1 MSLFR
6 DEHARF
12 RAEVRAF
19 IQTEISP
26 WADDWESAG
35 NFPRSVFRQL
45 GARGYLGLTIDHCY
59 AGRAVDFAYDVVL
72 AEELP
77 RSTMMGLTLSVLTQS
92 NICIP
97 LLAMVGNEEQKRQ
110 FLAPA
115 VRGEMI
121 GALALTEPHGGS
133 DLVRMVEC
141 TALDLGDSWEITGEK
156 MFITN
161 GPIADF
167 VIVLSRTRN
176 ERTTT
181 SLSLIIV
188 PTDVAGFK
196 VKATLKKLGI
206 RSSPTGWLLF
216 DRCRVSKRHTLG
228 KPNLGFFYAD
238 RNLMIE
244 RLAGGVAAV
253 AAAELALNDTIQHL
267 RERHA
272 FGQPIIRLQAIRHR
286 LSELS
291 AELEAC
297 RSLVYAVAERF
308 RDGHIDPKRICMI
321 KLYVYETVQRIVE
334 QCIQYQGG
342 HGFLEASLI
351 GRLYRDVRILTIGG
365 GSSELM
371 KDLIASYLRM

>member
-1 MSLFR
+1 MSLFA
-6 DEHARF
+6 DEHDRF
-12 RAEVRAF
+12 RTEVRAH
-19 IQTEISP
+19 ITNELTP
-26 WADDWESAG
+26 YADEWENAG
-35 NFPRSVFRQL
+35 TFPRSVFRQL
-45 GARGYLGLTIDHCY
+45 GARGYLGLTIDPRHG
-59 AGRAVDFAYDVVL
+59 GRGLDFGYNVVL

-77 RSTMMGLTLSVLTQS
+77 RSGMMGVTLSVLTQT

-97 LLAMVGNEEQKRQ
+97 LLSMVGSEEQKET

-121 GALALTEPHGGS
+121 GAFALTEPHGGS

-156 MFITN
+156 KFITN

-167 VIVLSRTRN
+167 AIVLARTKN
-176 ERTTT
+176 ERTVT

-188 PTDVAGFK
+188 PTGTPGFR
-196 VKATLKKLGI
+196 VKAVLKKLGI
-206 RSSPTGWLLF
+206 RSSPTGWLVF
-216 DRCRVSKRHTLG
+216 DRCRVPKRYTIG
-228 KPNLGFFYAD
+228 KPHLGFFYAD

-244 RLAGGVAAV
+244 RLTGGVAAV
-253 AAAELALNDTIQHL
+253 AAAQLAIDDTIQGL
-267 RERHA
+267 RDRSA
-272 FGQPIIRLQAIRHR
+272 FGQPLIRLQAVRHR

-291 AELEAC
+291 AQLEAC

-308 RDGHIDPKRICMI
+308 RDGHLDAKRICMI
-321 KLYVYETVQRIVE
+321 KLHVYETVQHLVE
-334 QCIQYQGG
+334 QCIQYHGG
-342 HGFLEASLI
+342 HGFLDESSIA
-351 GRLYRDVRILTIGG
+351 RLYRDVRVLTIGA